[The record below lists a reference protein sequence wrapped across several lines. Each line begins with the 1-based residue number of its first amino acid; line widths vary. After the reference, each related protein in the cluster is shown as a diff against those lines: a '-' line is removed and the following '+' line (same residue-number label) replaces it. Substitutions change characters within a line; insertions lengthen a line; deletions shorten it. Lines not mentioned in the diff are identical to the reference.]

1 MLPGGIEMLA
11 EVQVLGFK
19 IYSFVLDVKFE
30 MLVKHTIHIK
40 WTAYSFASR
49 YAGLNWAEV
58 RIGDVNMGV
67 LST

>member
-30 MLVKHTIHIK
+30 MLVKHTALGSYP
-40 WTAYSFASR
+40 T
-49 YAGLNWAEV
+49 
-58 RIGDVNMGV
+58 
-67 LST
+67 STRSGSPGEEPEKLCFEK